1 MTLGECIRR
10 VDALRPNSASEAE
23 KARWALELER
33 ELETDFLP
41 RYRGPWPQGA
51 RRWPEDRAKRLL
63 GSGPFEGM
71 YTYRVLA
78 CCELMDREWDAYN
91 AHDLMA
97 RQLES
102 DFKKAWE
109 RDHRRKRI
117 GGVTL

>member
-10 VDALRPNSASEAE
+10 VDALRPNSAAEEE
-23 KARWALELER
+23 KARWALELEG
-33 ELETDFLP
+33 ELAAAFLP
-41 RYRGPWPQGA
+41 RYKGPRPMGA
-51 RRWPEDRAKRLL
+51 RRWPEDRARELL
-63 GSGPFEGM
+63 GSGPFEEM

-78 CCELMDREWDAYN
+78 RCELMDREWDAYN
-91 AHDLMA
+91 AHNLMA

-109 RDHRRKRI
+109 SDHRRKRI